1 MSSNNDVTL
10 ATIYNFM
17 VDKFEQID
25 KKFEQ
30 IDKRFDNIDI
40 EKANYEHNAILS
52 LQIAELFEA
61 QEKLKIRV
69 SALEKKLVNIFFQK
83 ENSLTLYQF
92 RKGSSFYLRIR
103 HTRCLVISIIIH
115 HACIHCAIKSC
126 CRNCNKLYCVNITIN

>member
-92 RKGSSFYLRIR
+92 RNGSSYYLKIR
-103 HTRCLVISIIIH
+103 HTWCLVISIIIH
-115 HACIHCAIKSC
+115 HTSIHCTIKSS
-126 CRNCNKLYCVNITIN
+126 CRNGYKFYCINITIN